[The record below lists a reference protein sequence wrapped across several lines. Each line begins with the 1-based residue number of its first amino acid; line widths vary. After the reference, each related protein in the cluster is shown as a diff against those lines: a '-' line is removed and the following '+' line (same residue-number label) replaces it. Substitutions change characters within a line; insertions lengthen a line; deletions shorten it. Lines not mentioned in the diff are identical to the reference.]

1 MEVTPWKVSG
11 DIDYDKLMVQFGV
24 QSMNDE
30 IADKLAK
37 HAGFKHL
44 QLRRGVYLSH
54 RDTDWWIKEY
64 EKGNKVGLYTDI
76 WDTCCHGSSASI
88 CRMLSTQTSTSR

>member
-1 MEVTPWKVSG
+1 MTVEPKKNMEVTPWKVSG

-24 QSMNDE
+24 QGMTDE
-30 IADKLAK
+30 LADKIAK

-54 RDTDWWIKEY
+54 GTSI
-64 EKGNKVGLYTDI
+64 G
-76 WDTCCHGSSASI
+76 GS
-88 CRMLSTQTSTSR
+88 RSTRRETR